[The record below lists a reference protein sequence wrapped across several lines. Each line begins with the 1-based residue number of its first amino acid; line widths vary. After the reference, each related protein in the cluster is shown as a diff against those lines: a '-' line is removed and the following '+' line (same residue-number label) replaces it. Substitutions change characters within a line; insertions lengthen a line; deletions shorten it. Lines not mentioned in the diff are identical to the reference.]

1 MSRYTI
7 QLKDI
12 ISLYG
17 YDEVISWF
25 NSYDIGAF
33 LTQQEIAV
41 INERGTW
48 KPERLAEKIINHYLI
63 YEIGYETPALFK
75 HMVKNEMNELM
86 EEYLPLIYS
95 ASIEYDPLVNVNFTE
110 TFHQEEQGNQN
121 NSGKSAS
128 STNTDTTG
136 LQINSDTP
144 QGKIK
149 KDDILKGD
157 YASST
162 SASEGTAMTTDNTS
176 TSSNTDTTAQSDY
189 TKTTKGN
196 SGVTATAQ
204 KMIEQYRDNIRAI
217 DREIIEKLNVH
228 FMGIY

>member
-7 QLKDI
+7 QLKDVC
-12 ISLYG
+12 SLYG
-17 YDEVISWF
+17 YDEVLSWF
-25 NSYDIGAF
+25 NSYDIASF
-33 LTQQEIAV
+33 LTREEIEV

-48 KPERLAEKIINHYLI
+48 KPERLAEKILNHYLT
-63 YEIGYETPALFK
+63 YEIGYETPSLFK

-95 ASIEYDPLVNVNFTE
+95 ASIKYNPLVNVDFTE
-110 TFHQEEQGNQN
+110 TFHQEDSGNAKN
-121 NSGKSAS
+121 IGKSDS
-128 STNTDTTG
+128 QSTSNGTG
-136 LQINSDTP
+136 IQINSDTP
-144 QGKIK
+144 QGKINK
-149 KDDILKGD
+149 SSILNGD

-162 SASEGTAMTTDNTS
+162 EANEADSTANDS
-176 TSSNTDTTAQSDY
+176 TETESNTDTSSMSDY
-189 TKTTKGN
+189 TRTTKGN
-196 SGVTATAQ
+196 SGVSATAQ

>member
-128 STNTDTTG
+128 STNSDTTG

-144 QGKIK
+144 QGKIN

-196 SGVTATAQ
+196 SGVSATAQ

-217 DREIIEKLNVH
+217 DREIIEKLNIH

>member
-63 YEIGYETPALFK
+63 YEIGYETPSLFK

-128 STNTDTTG
+128 STNSDTTG

-144 QGKIK
+144 QGKIN

-196 SGVTATAQ
+196 SGVSATAQ
-204 KMIEQYRDNIRAI
+204 KMIEQYN
-217 DREIIEKLNVH
+217 REVKCSFYGNLLKERK
-228 FMGIY
+228 